1 MSVRESIDP
10 ASSLWAWL
18 AFDLWFYRTQR
29 GLSLAQTA
37 MIVHVTRAT
46 VSNWEAGRLRPRDTY
61 MRRLDQAW
69 ETGGHFERLHM
80 FACSGHDPDW
90 FKQYIQYEE
99 AADVLKMYHGK
110 TIPALAQT
118 QAYAEALLKAAG
130 RSSEAEAETK
140 ARMKRQKVLEREH
153 PPYLW
158 ILIDQEVLENV
169 VGGPAVMAEQLRH
182 LIDLAEADRV
192 CVRVVPRTS
201 GWHPG
206 HDGHFQVMTINGR
219 GVSYAVAQ
227 VAGRLIEAGDE
238 SSLLEVRFDEI
249 GALALPRADSQ
260 TLMKETLRTYE

>member
-1 MSVRESIDP
+1 M
-10 ASSLWAWL
+10 
-18 AFDLWFYRTQR
+18 
-29 GLSLAQTA
+29 
-37 MIVHVTRAT
+37 
-46 VSNWEAGRLRPRDTY
+46 RPRYPT
-61 MRRLDQAW
+61 
-69 ETGGHFERLHM
+69 
-80 FACSGHDPDW
+80 
-90 FKQYIQYEE
+90 KQYIQYEE

-110 TIPALAQT
+110 TVPALAQT
-118 QAYAEALLKAAG
+118 QTYAEALLKAAG
-130 RSSEAEAETK
+130 RSAEAEAESR
-140 ARMKRQKVLEREH
+140 ARMKRQKVLRREI

-169 VGGPAVMAEQLRH
+169 VGGPAVMAEQLRY
-182 LIDLAEADRV
+182 LISLAEADRV
-192 CVRVVPRTS
+192 CVRIVPRVS

-249 GALALPRADSQ
+249 GVLALPRADSQ

>member
-1 MSVRESIDP
+1 M
-10 ASSLWAWL
+10 
-18 AFDLWFYRTQR
+18 
-29 GLSLAQTA
+29 
-37 MIVHVTRAT
+37 
-46 VSNWEAGRLRPRDTY
+46 RPRYPT
-61 MRRLDQAW
+61 
-69 ETGGHFERLHM
+69 
-80 FACSGHDPDW
+80 
-90 FKQYIQYEE
+90 KQYIQYEE
-99 AADVLKMYHGK
+99 AADVIKMYHGK
-110 TIPALAQT
+110 TVPALAQT
-118 QAYAEALLKAAG
+118 QTYAEALLKAAG
-130 RSSEAEAETK
+130 RSAEAEAESR
-140 ARMKRQKVLEREH
+140 ARMKRQKVLRREI

-169 VGGPAVMAEQLRH
+169 VGGPAVMAEQLRY
-182 LIDLAEADRV
+182 LVSLAEADRV
-192 CVRVVPRTS
+192 CVRIVPRVS